1 MPGVRRF
8 FRETAYAVLATTAVA
23 VLLVVVFG
31 FSGIWATV
39 VSVTAGMV
47 LGRVLEGCVGLA
59 RAYRAGAA
67 RPAGEPGAAQ
77 DPSGA

>member
-23 VLLVVVFG
+23 ALLVVGFG
-31 FSGIWATV
+31 FGGIWATV

-47 LGRVLEGCVGLA
+47 LGRVLEGCVELV

-67 RPAGEPGAAQ
+67 RSAGDPDAPQ
-77 DPSGA
+77 DPLGA